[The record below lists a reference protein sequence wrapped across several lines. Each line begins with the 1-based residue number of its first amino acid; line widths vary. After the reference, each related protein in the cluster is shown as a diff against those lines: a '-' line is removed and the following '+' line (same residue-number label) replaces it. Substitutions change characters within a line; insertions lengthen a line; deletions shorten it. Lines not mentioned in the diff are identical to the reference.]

1 MKQNSYVNL
10 GNLGLYRTFRLNG
23 DRSATELVSDFN
35 RFMVTVRFVGI
46 TERVALNIIST
57 FNWYKREFAKVDADG
72 KADIIGHIE
81 ISTAKIGAQR
91 YLPTKYNEREYK
103 YHRDMRAKK
112 GEAKSVE
119 ILDSIFSVNVNE
131 GDGKPVSAPKKT
143 KSTLEGLGLLKYW
156 KRESVGIEGHIS
168 YFNNFMR
175 GCKDIPLH
183 TTFKYEVSGILEDIK
198 WRLYRTG
205 TTDAMAFANHIEKI
219 QGKLNAF
226 NGTMLE
232 KEFKDHEETAFNNF
246 KDRIRTTETHD
257 GLITLIEDFNV
268 FRWAYRDPKNTFKYG
283 EAFQQMKMK
292 LEELESNV
300 PDTGLTTKV
309 V

>member
-1 MKQNSYVNL
+1 MTKNNYINL

-23 DRSATELVSDFN
+23 DRSASELVSDFN
-35 RFMVTVRFVGI
+35 KFMMTVRFVGI

-57 FNWYKREFAKVDADG
+57 LEWYKREFAKVDADG
-72 KADIIGHIE
+72 KDEIIRHIE

-91 YLPTKYNEREYK
+91 YLPTKYNESEYK
-103 YHRDMRAKK
+103 YHKDMREKK
-112 GEAKSVE
+112 GDTKSVE

-143 KSTLEGLGLLKYW
+143 KNTIEGLGLLKYW
-156 KRESVGIEGHIS
+156 KRNSVGIEGHIS
-168 YFNNFMR
+168 YFNSFMR

-183 TTFKYEVSGILEDIK
+183 TNFKYEVRGILENIK
-198 WRLYRTG
+198 WKLYGTG
-205 TTDAMAFANHIEKI
+205 NTDAMALANHIEKI
-219 QGKLNAF
+219 QVKLNAF

-232 KEFKDHEETAFNNF
+232 QEFKEHEETAFNDFN
-246 KDRIRTTETHD
+246 DRIRTTDTIE
-257 GLITLIEDFNV
+257 GITALIEDFNV

-283 EAFQQMKMK
+283 EAFQQMKRK
-292 LEELESNV
+292 LEELENNV

-309 V
+309 I

>member
-1 MKQNSYVNL
+1 M
-10 GNLGLYRTFRLNG
+10 
-23 DRSATELVSDFN
+23 
-35 RFMVTVRFVGI
+35 MTVRFVGI

-57 FNWYKREFAKVDADG
+57 LEWYRREFGKVDADG
-72 KADIIGHIE
+72 KDEIIGHIE

-91 YLPTKYNEREYK
+91 YLSTKYNEREYK

-156 KRESVGIEGHIS
+156 KRNSVGIEGHVS
-168 YFNNFMR
+168 YFNSFMR

-183 TTFKYEVSGILEDIK
+183 TTFKYEVRGILEDIK
-198 WRLYRTG
+198 WSLYRSG

-283 EAFQQMKMK
+283 EAFQQMKRK

-309 V
+309 I

>member
-1 MKQNSYVNL
+1 MQNNNYVNL

-35 RFMVTVRFVGI
+35 RFMMTVRFVGI

-57 FNWYKREFAKVDADG
+57 LNWYKREFAKVDADG
-72 KADIIGHIE
+72 KDEIIRHIE

-91 YLPTKYNEREYK
+91 YLPTKYNESEYK
-103 YHRDMRAKK
+103 YHRDMREKK
-112 GEAKSVE
+112 GETASIE
-119 ILDSIFSVNVNE
+119 ILDSIFSVNENE
-131 GDGKPVSAPKKT
+131 SGGKPSAPIRNKNT
-143 KSTLEGLGLLKYW
+143 IEGLGLLKYW
-156 KRESVGIEGHIS
+156 KRNSVGIEGHIS
-168 YFNNFMR
+168 YFNSFMR

-183 TTFKYEVSGILEDIK
+183 TAFKYEVSGILENIK
-198 WRLYRTG
+198 WRLYGTG
-205 TTDAMAFANHIEKI
+205 NTDAMAFANHIEKI

-232 KEFKDHEETAFNNF
+232 QEFKDHEETALNNF
-246 KDRIRTTETHD
+246 KDRIREAETHD
-257 GLITLIEDFNV
+257 GLIKLIEDFNV
-268 FRWAYRDPKNTFKYG
+268 FRWAYRDPNNTFRYG
-283 EAFQQMKMK
+283 EVFQQMKRK

>member
-1 MKQNSYVNL
+1 MTKNNYINL
-10 GNLGLYRTFRLNG
+10 GNLGLYRIFRLNG
-23 DRSATELVSDFN
+23 DSRATELVSDFN
-35 RFMVTVRFVGI
+35 RFMITVRFVGI

-57 FNWYKREFAKVDADG
+57 FNRYKREFEKVDADG
-72 KADIIGHIE
+72 KDEIIGHIE

-91 YLPTKYNEREYK
+91 YLPTKYNESEYK
-103 YHRDMRAKK
+103 YHRDMREKK
-112 GEAKSVE
+112 GETNSIE

-143 KSTLEGLGLLKYW
+143 KNTIEGLGLLKYW

-183 TTFKYEVSGILEDIK
+183 TTFKYEVRGILEDIK

-232 KEFKDHEETAFNNF
+232 QEFKDYEETAFNEF
-246 KDRIRTTETHD
+246 KDRIRTTDSAE
-257 GLITLIEDFNV
+257 GITELIEDFNV

-283 EAFQQMKMK
+283 EVYQQMNSK
-292 LEELESNV
+292 LEELESKEHEYGNAVNV
-300 PDTGLTTKV
+300 
-309 V
+309 